1 MANDKRQPLQKDKH
15 EPRKQKTI
23 FVSLS
28 LPRGTT
34 LPRWSVK
41 WK

>member
-1 MANDKRQPLQKDKH
+1 MANDKRHHLQKDKH
-15 EPRKQKTI
+15 EPRKHKTI

-28 LPRGTT
+28 LSRGTT
-34 LPRWSVK
+34 LPRRSVK